1 VARRGDLA
9 PRREISRWKP
19 CHDPILIADEQEV
32 VRSGLRKILEAQPG
46 WQVVGEAKD
55 GKEAVLKAVE
65 LNPDIVILE
74 YALPL
79 MSGVEATRQIRS
91 RLEKTEVLIFTN
103 RDSDT
108 LVGEV
113 LQSGARAYVL
123 KSESS
128 QQLINAVKSL
138 SDHRPY
144 LVGEWSERLLEGFLQ
159 KQSQNASLL
168 SPRERVI
175 VQLIAEGHSNKEM
188 ASILN
193 ISVKTVETHR
203 ATAMHKLHITT
214 TAGLVRYAIKNN
226 LIEA

>member
-1 VARRGDLA
+1 MTR
-9 PRREISRWKP
+9 
-19 CHDPILIADEQEV
+19 ILIADEQEV